1 MRWRL
6 KKKRDFEYTHALWI
20 TNWKKSRVQSALSDA
35 GYLVSLN
42 NISFEFHDIYKWQ
55 DCIFQF
61 QQYITCHK
69 CDASNI
75 IGLFIQVL
83 SSLIKDKQHPF
94 LVSLF
99 TLKNFAWW
107 ENTVKIHNFFAAQLG
122 NKSLIKLIYDS
133 PLFFRHFFESLFL
146 ISYHR

>member
-69 CDASNI
+69 YDASNI
-75 IGLFIQVL
+75 IGLFIQV
-83 SSLIKDKQHPF
+83 SSYPF
-94 LVSLF
+94 LSRTYINISDIHFGLIIHFEVWSL
-99 TLKNFAWW
+99 AWW
-107 ENTVKIHNFFAAQLG
+107 EKTVKIHNFFAAQVV
-122 NKSLIKLIYDS
+122 IKA
-133 PLFFRHFFESLFL
+133 
-146 ISYHR
+146 